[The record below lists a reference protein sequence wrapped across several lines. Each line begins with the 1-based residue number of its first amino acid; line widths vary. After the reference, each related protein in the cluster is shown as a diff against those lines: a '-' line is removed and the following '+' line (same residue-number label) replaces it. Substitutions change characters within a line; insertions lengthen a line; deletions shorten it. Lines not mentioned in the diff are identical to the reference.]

1 MPESTFRHSFK
12 KTIGV
17 SPIDYLIRFRV
28 EKAAEMMAENSKIK
42 VIDAAMAVGFDNSSY
57 FARKFKEV
65 AGITPINYLRQ
76 QRKMV
81 E

>member
-1 MPESTFRHSFK
+1 LL
-12 KTIGV
+12 I
-17 SPIDYLIRFRV
+17 IDYLIRFRA
-28 EKAAEMMAENSKIK
+28 EKAAEMTAENSKIK

-57 FARKFKEV
+57 FAPKFKEV
-65 AGITPINYLRQ
+65 VGITPVNYLRQ